1 MARPRGGER
10 IHDYRLAPMT
20 QSSHTQGD
28 SGVGVTTSKVA
39 MSTPSMVLAK
49 TLHRLQFRS
58 ETFRSQALHVHVSRR
73 ASSAMIEGDQ
83 AAV

>member
-1 MARPRGGER
+1 MARPRGDRGS
-10 IHDYRLAPMT
+10 HDYRLAPTT

-39 MSTPSMVLAK
+39 MSTPSIVLAE
-49 TLHRLQFRS
+49 TLHRLQFHS
-58 ETFRSQALHVHVSRR
+58 ETFRSRALHVHVSRR